1 MKESNPGAGD
11 LATGTC
17 GRLRDE
23 NMLSGAE
30 DRKGFAGISG
40 GCAAVHGS
48 RATNGIFIRI
58 YYIGRHAAF
67 FGNKKKKEGVSPG
80 NIETSGRS

>member
-11 LATGTC
+11 LATDTC
-17 GRLRDE
+17 GRIRDE

-40 GCAAVHGS
+40 GCAAVHGL
-48 RATNGIFIRI
+48 RATNGIFISI
-58 YYIGRHAAF
+58 VEATPPFLA
-67 FGNKKKKEGVSPG
+67 KEKEGVSPG